1 MYNFHENGDTNIYT
15 EIRSVCVRL
24 VTQCKKERLFYFILF
39 YTQTNNNKSRAAG
52 ALVKYIVITKMSA
65 SSRI

>member
-1 MYNFHENGDTNIYT
+1 MHDLHENGDTNIYT
-15 EIRSVCVRL
+15 EIHSVCVRL
-24 VTQCKKERLFYFILF
+24 ATQCKKEKKLFF
-39 YTQTNNNKSRAAG
+39 YPQTNNNKNSAS